1 MPKISVIIPCFN
13 AEGFLKECLESLLN
27 QSFKDIEVIAINDGS
42 SDDTLDILNKFA
54 SIDSRITII
63 DQQNSGASAA
73 RNAGIKASNGK
84 FIMFLDSDDFLSSNE
99 ILHKLYNIALNLD
112 ADLVFGDFNYYK
124 NGEIRYQKNYICDEG
139 IVDKEQFLF
148 DYFTLNPSKSTF
160 PTVCA
165 KIIKTEILKNNNLEF
180 LKDVF
185 IAEDANLNAK
195 IIWLANKIAKLNDPI
210 YNYRIGDNNSSKKFK
225 FKHFTDVRAAEM
237 DLRNFFSKFNL
248 LKTQKAYLECY
259 FLILRYNAALTMK
272 PYSFDDYE
280 KAMEFA
286 CADIK
291 NSFKSDG
298 FTLLNKR
305 LKILFYLYKFS
316 CNYKIYA
323 KLLNFIHKLRH

>member
-73 RNAGIKASNGK
+73 RNAGIKASNGG

>member
-1 MPKISVIIPCFN
+1 MSKISVIIPCFN
-13 AEGFLKECLESLLN
+13 ARDYINECLESLLN
-27 QSFKDIEVIAINDGS
+27 QSLKEIEIIAINDGS
-42 SDDTLDILNKFA
+42 SDDTIKILNEFA
-54 SIDSRITII
+54 NTDNRFIII
-63 DQQNSGASAA
+63 DQKNNGASAA
-73 RNAGIKASNGK
+73 RNVGIEASSGE
-84 FIMFLDSDDFLSSNE
+84 FIMFLDSDDFLSSNG
-99 ILHKLYNIALNLD
+99 ILNKLYNIALNLD
-112 ADLVFGDFNYYK
+112 ADIVFGDFNYYK
-124 NGEIRYQKNYICDEG
+124 NGEIKYQKNYICNEG
-139 IVDKEQFLF
+139 IVDKERFLF

-165 KIIKTEILKNNNLEF
+165 KIIKTEILKNNNLKF

-225 FKHFTDVRAAEM
+225 LKHFTDVRAVEM

-280 KAMEFA
+280 KAIKFA

-323 KLLNFIHKLRH
+323 KLLSFIFKIRH

>member
-73 RNAGIKASNGK
+73 RNAGIKASNGE

-210 YNYRIGDNNSSKKFK
+210 YNYRIGDNNSSKKFR

>member
-73 RNAGIKASNGK
+73 RNAGIKASNGE

-298 FTLLNKR
+298 FTLLNKK

>member
-73 RNAGIKASNGK
+73 RNAGIKASNGE

-99 ILHKLYNIALNLD
+99 ILHKIYNIALNLD

-165 KIIKTEILKNNNLEF
+165 KIIKTKILKNNNLEF

>member
-298 FTLLNKR
+298 FTLLNKK
-305 LKILFYLYKFS
+305 LKILFCLYKFS

>member
-73 RNAGIKASNGK
+73 RNAGIKASNGE

-99 ILHKLYNIALNLD
+99 ILHKIYNIALNLD

-298 FTLLNKR
+298 FTLLNKK
-305 LKILFYLYKFS
+305 LKILFCLYKFS

>member
-73 RNAGIKASNGK
+73 RNAGIKASNGE

>member
-286 CADIK
+286 YADIK

-298 FTLLNKR
+298 FTLLNKK

>member
-298 FTLLNKR
+298 FTLLNKK

>member
-73 RNAGIKASNGK
+73 RNAGVKASNGE

-99 ILHKLYNIALNLD
+99 ILHKIYNIALNLD

-298 FTLLNKR
+298 FTLLNKK